1 MSEPTRTPEPLP
13 IWFFVGVILA
23 TYGLIVLV
31 AGLLG
36 DPRPTV
42 LQELRPAL
50 WWGGIMIVFGAAFT
64 AVGLIAHRRA
74 RAA

>member
-42 LQELRPAL
+42 LQELRPNL
-50 WWGGIMIVFGAAFT
+50 WWGGIMIFSGAVFT
-64 AVGLIAHRRA
+64 LIGLVAHRRA